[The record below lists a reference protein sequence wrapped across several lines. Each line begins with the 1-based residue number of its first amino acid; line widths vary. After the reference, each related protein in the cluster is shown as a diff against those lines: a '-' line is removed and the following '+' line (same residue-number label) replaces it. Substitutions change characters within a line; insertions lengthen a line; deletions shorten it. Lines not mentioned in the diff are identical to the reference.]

1 MITPE
6 MPDAITI
13 PGAVAAWSLLHKEH
27 GYMPW
32 KDLFSPAINFAT
44 QGIKVHE
51 RVALDWSK
59 NLQKLSL
66 GENRWNQ
73 ILKDMQTRKQVH
85 AYRRSHGGE
94 ISLMKKNKKGT
105 CFRIT
110 LPILKDESEN

>member
-1 MITPE
+1 

-13 PGAVAAWSLLHKEH
+13 PGATAWSLLHKEH

-59 NLQKLSL
+59 YEQKLSL
-66 GENRWNQ
+66 DSDTSKIFLKNGKSFKFWI
-73 ILKDMQTRKQVH
+73 ILRMRIYQKLFRQCTQEGRNGFIMV
-85 AYRRSHGGE
+85 G
-94 ISLMKKNKKGT
+94 SLMT
-105 CFRIT
+105 C
-110 LPILKDESEN
+110 